1 MVVSLSLAVSR
12 CLDMVVV
19 VVVVVEAVV
28 AAQQTAAP
36 CLPTNGALAMVC
48 LSLDET
54 AAAACLEGELETLEQ
69 LLAVAAV
76 AEEEEEEEA
85 KERLQQELSLFAP
98 DGSDSVRQ

>member
-12 CLDMVVV
+12 CLDM
-19 VVVVVEAVV
+19 VVEAVV

-48 LSLDET
+48 LSLDE
-54 AAAACLEGELETLEQ
+54 AAVVAYLEGELETLEQ

-76 AEEEEEEEA
+76 AEEEEEEA
-85 KERLQQELSLFAP
+85 KERLQQELPLFAP